1 MSDSLL
7 MLFPAEKRS
16 FWEYVAKEE
25 GKVQEIRLRLGR
37 PVVLIRQGE
46 EFFLN
51 KQGKLTSRLS
61 EAYLAD
67 KQDLEG
73 LLLHICNY
81 SLYAFEDE
89 IRQGF
94 ITVKGGHRV
103 GIAGQVVL
111 GENGQV
117 QSIKHISYINIRI
130 AHEMIGAADKVLP
143 MVYKGGQPLNTLIIS
158 PPGCGKTTLL
168 RDLIRQV
175 SDGNPYGKGVCVGVV
190 DERSE
195 LAGSYLGVA
204 QNDLGCRSDV
214 LDACPKKLGMMLLLR
229 SMTPKVIAIDE
240 LAGEADMEALRAA
253 AACGTK
259 VIATIHGE
267 SIQDVKR
274 KFNELFDVYILLGK
288 RDGTCKVLETYR
300 RKEEDVEA
308 FGSSADWSRLL
319 GVRTLEKRAALCA
332 GEGAEGIAPYS
343 CAVAE

>member
-7 MLFPAEKRS
+7 MLFPAERRS
-16 FWEYVAKEE
+16 FWTQAAIQK
-25 GKVQEIRLRLGR
+25 KDLQEIRLRLGR
-37 PVVLIRQGE
+37 PIVLIRQGE
-46 EFFLN
+46 EVYLDEEGQF
-51 KQGKLTSRLS
+51 THELS
-61 EAYLAD
+61 GAYLAD

-94 ITVKGGHRV
+94 ITVRGGHRV

-111 GENGQV
+111 GENGRIQN
-117 QSIKHISYINIRI
+117 IKHISYINIRI
-130 AHEMIGAADKVLP
+130 AREIKGAADKVLP
-143 MVYKGGQPLNTLIIS
+143 IIYRDGQPMNVLLIS

-175 SDGNPYGKGVCVGVV
+175 SDGNSYGKGVCVGVV

-240 LAGEADMEALRAA
+240 LAGEEDREALKAA

-259 VIATIHGE
+259 VIATVHGE
-267 SIQDVKR
+267 SIHNMR
-274 KFNELFDVYILLGK
+274 CKFDELFDVYILLGK
-288 RDGTCKVLETYR
+288 RNGICKVIEAYR

-308 FGSSADWSRLL
+308 FGSHSDWGRLL
-319 GVRTLEKRAALCA
+319 GVRILEKRAALCA
-332 GEGAEGIAPYS
+332 GESIAGVVPHID
-343 CAVAE
+343 AVTK

>member
-7 MLFPAEKRS
+7 MLFPAQKRS
-16 FWEYVAKEE
+16 FWTYVAEE
-25 GKVQEIRLRLGR
+25 EKGLQEIRLRLGR

-46 EFFLN
+46 EVFLN
-51 KQGKLTSRLS
+51 KQGRFTSRLS
-61 EAYLAD
+61 EAYLTD

-117 QSIKHISYINIRI
+117 QNIKHISYINIRI
-130 AHEMIGAADKVLP
+130 AHEVIGAADKVLP
-143 MVYKGGQPLNTLIIS
+143 LIYKEGQPLNALIIS

-175 SDGNPYGKGVCVGVV
+175 SDGNTYGKGVCVGVV

-229 SMTPKVIAIDE
+229 SMAPKVIAIDE
-240 LAGEADMEALRAA
+240 LAGEEDMEALKAA
-253 AACGTK
+253 AACGSK
-259 VIATIHGE
+259 VIATMHGE
-267 SIQDVKR
+267 SIQNVKR

-288 RDGTCKVLETYR
+288 SNGTCKVLETYR
-300 RKEEDVEA
+300 RREEDVEA
-308 FGSSADWSRLL
+308 FGSSADWSRML

-332 GEGAEGIAPYS
+332 GEGAERIAPYS
-343 CAVAE
+343 YVAAE